1 MKYKAGQAAGA
12 ASAPTG
18 NNIMTTKGA
27 GMDRVAFGPRPS
39 PSGGKTMTNMPGMV
53 GGRAGSGA
61 SPSSNPLTGKM
72 AGAGRVSIGAAPG
85 TIKMAAHKGS
95 FSGMKF
101 PGSK

>member
-12 ASAPTG
+12 AAAPTG

-39 PSGGKTMTNMPGMV
+39 PSGGKTMTNMPGM
-53 GGRAGSGA
+53 A
-61 SPSSNPLTGKM
+61 GKM
-72 AGAGRVSIGAAPG
+72 TGAGRVNIGSTPG
-85 TIKMAAHKGS
+85 AIKMTSHRGS